1 MKKHKNQWPDSN
13 WNYIP
18 LCWCKMQN
26 CTLSYVLYNNKND
39 SLCIKIEN
47 KDWMKNSYY
56 KAELFMLLVHSQ
68 SVA

>member
-26 CTLSYVLYNNKND
+26 CTLSNVLYNNKND

-47 KDWMKNSYY
+47 KDLMKNSY
-56 KAELFMLLVHSQ
+56 
-68 SVA
+68 